1 METTHECSGTWE
13 RAEVVTWGKGTAGV
27 VHIISMIAC
36 EGVEVL
42 C

>member
-1 METTHECSGTWE
+1 METCHEGSCAWE
-13 RAEVVTWGKGTAGV
+13 RAEVVTWGECTTGIIY
-27 VHIISMIAC
+27 IISMIAC